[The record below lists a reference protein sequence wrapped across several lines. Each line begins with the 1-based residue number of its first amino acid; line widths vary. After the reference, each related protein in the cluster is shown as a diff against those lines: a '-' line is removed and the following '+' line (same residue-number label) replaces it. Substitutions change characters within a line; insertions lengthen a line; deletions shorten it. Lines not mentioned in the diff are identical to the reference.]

1 MKRSMDMLNGSLWD
15 KILSFSL
22 LVAATAILEQFFIA
36 TDIVIVGNFANGD
49 KTAAMAGIGTD
60 LSILGMTIFLLLGLA
75 LGSNVVI
82 AQSIGRRDKEA
93 VEKAVHTAVL
103 FSLVAGLCVAIL
115 GQFIAEPIL
124 GLLDIPSEV
133 MPNAISY
140 LKIYLF
146 GMPIILLYN
155 FQAAIFRSV
164 GETQMPLYA
173 LLLAS
178 IFNIVLDLLFVC
190 VFKLDVTGVAIAT
203 VLANAVS
210 ALVLLRRLLRRE
222 DWIRLDLKK
231 LRIDRATFAEII
243 RIGLP
248 AGIQNAVFSLA
259 NVVIQGAI
267 NSLGTMVIAASSA
280 ALILELVAY
289 SIFSSFGQACTTFV
303 GQNYG
308 ARQLARCRKIL
319 KLCILEDF
327 VLTMLCIIIAYA
339 FGKDLLAL
347 INDNPEVV
355 ALAYIR
361 LITVFS
367 AYFFSLLY
375 DVMSGYL
382 RGFGV
387 SFLPSL
393 LTITGVCGVRML
405 WVAFV
410 FPVQHNFQWLMYVY
424 PVSLGVTALLI
435 FGALMWCRPSRR
447 FQ

>member
-49 KTAAMAGIGTD
+49 KTAAIAGVGTD
-60 LSILGMTIFLLLGLA
+60 LSILGMIIFLLLGLA

-103 FSLVAGLCVAIL
+103 FSLLAGVCVAIL

-124 GLLDIPSEV
+124 GLLDIPPEV

-178 IFNIVLDLLFVC
+178 IFNIVLDLFFVC
-190 VFKLDVTGVAIAT
+190 VLKLDVAGVAIAT

-210 ALVLLRRLLRRE
+210 ALVLLRRLLQRE

-280 ALILELVAY
+280 ALILELITY

-308 ARQLARCRKIL
+308 ARQLARCSRIL

-405 WVAFV
+405 WVVFV

>member
-49 KTAAMAGIGTD
+49 KTAAMAGVGTD
-60 LSILGMTIFLLLGLA
+60 LSILGMIILLLLGLA

-103 FSLVAGLCVAIL
+103 FSLVAGVCVAIL

-124 GLLDIPSEV
+124 GLLDIPPEV

-140 LKIYLF
+140 LEIYLF

-190 VFKLDVTGVAIAT
+190 VLKLDVAGVAIAT

-210 ALVLLRRLLRRE
+210 ALVLLRRLLQR

-259 NVVIQGAI
+259 NVVIQSAI

-280 ALILELVAY
+280 ALILELITY

>member
-103 FSLVAGLCVAIL
+103 FSLLAGVCVAIL

-124 GLLDIPSEV
+124 GLLDIPPEV

-319 KLCILEDF
+319 KLCILEDV
-327 VLTMLCIIIAYA
+327 VLTVLCIIIAYA

-361 LITVFS
+361 VITVFS

-393 LTITGVCGVRML
+393 LTITGVSGVRML

>member
-49 KTAAMAGIGTD
+49 KTAAIAGVGTD
-60 LSILGMTIFLLLGLA
+60 LSILGMIIFLLLGLA

-103 FSLVAGLCVAIL
+103 FSLVAGVCVAVL

-124 GLLDIPSEV
+124 GLLDIPPEV

-178 IFNIVLDLLFVC
+178 IFNIVLDLFFVC
-190 VFKLDVTGVAIAT
+190 VLKLDVAGVAIAT

-210 ALVLLRRLLRRE
+210 ALVLLRRLLQRE

-267 NSLGTMVIAASSA
+267 NSLGTMFIAASSA

-308 ARQLARCRKIL
+308 ARQLARCRRIL

-327 VLTMLCIIIAYA
+327 VLTMLCIIIAYV

-405 WVAFV
+405 WVTFV

>member
-103 FSLVAGLCVAIL
+103 FSLLAGVCVAIL
-115 GQFIAEPIL
+115 GQLIAEPIL
-124 GLLDIPSEV
+124 GLLDIPPEV

-178 IFNIVLDLLFVC
+178 IFNIVLDLFFVC
-190 VFKLDVTGVAIAT
+190 VLKLDVTGVAIAT

-210 ALVLLRRLLRRE
+210 ALVLLRRLLQRE

-280 ALILELVAY
+280 ALILELVCY

-308 ARQLARCRKIL
+308 ARQLARCRRIL

-327 VLTMLCIIIAYA
+327 VLTMLCIIIAYV

-375 DVMSGYL
+375 DVC
-382 RGFGV
+382 
-387 SFLPSL
+387 PA
-393 LTITGVCGVRML
+393 IC
-405 WVAFV
+405 VASAFR
-410 FPVQHNFQWLMYVY
+410 
-424 PVSLGVTALLI
+424 S
-435 FGALMWCRPSRR
+435 CRHC
-447 FQ
+447 